1 MADQNYEI
9 VGEVLQKIFGAMS
22 EYASEKIGVADIANA
37 SEEEVESANRQL
49 LENSDEIADEVASR
63 QAANEAVC
71 DIIDKIL
78 EKFPEELAVLEGEGL
93 QWRGLQQ
100 AITGSDASLVSAWT
114 DSLADE

>member
-1 MADQNYEI
+1 MAEQRSAI

-22 EYASEKIGVADIANA
+22 EYASEKIGVADITNA
-37 SEEEVESANRQL
+37 SEEEIESANRQL
-49 LENSDEIADEVASR
+49 LENSDEVADEVASR

-71 DIIDKIL
+71 DIVDKIL
-78 EKFPEELAVLEGEGL
+78 EQFPDELAILEGKGL

-100 AITGSDASLVSAWT
+100 AISSSDASLVSAWT